1 MAGKSLGSLAG
12 RETAPGLG
20 NTAALNIELDA
31 SVLGG
36 PELDRVMRQLGEKEA
51 ERVVR
56 RVYRR
61 ELKAM
66 ANTAKSFVAV
76 DKGHT
81 REQIQHQLKRER
93 GGELLGLVGV
103 GLRGSSKGPKARK
116 NLAAI
121 IEFGR
126 RQFDMRIRGVGG
138 RKYSVRIPAVP
149 GQQFLTRAA
158 RAHLPNFQKQLF
170 ANLASETMKAFRKA
184 ERKRTGKGPGR
195 DARGRFVA

>member
-1 MAGKSLGSLAG
+1 MLGKSLSSLAG
-12 RETAPGLG
+12 RDTAPGQG
-20 NTAALNIELDA
+20 GTANLNIAVDA
-31 SVLGG
+31 EVFGG
-36 PELDRVMRQLGEKEA
+36 PELNRALRQLGEKEA
-51 ERVVR
+51 GRVVR

-61 ELKAM
+61 ELREM
-66 ANTAKSFVAV
+66 ERTAKSFVAV

-81 REQIQHQLKRER
+81 REQIQNQLKR
-93 GGELLGLVGV
+93 GKLGELLGVVGV

-126 RQFDMRIRGVGG
+126 RSFDMRIKGRNG

-170 ANLASETMKAFRKA
+170 ANLVTETMKSLRRAENRAKA
-184 ERKRTGKGPGR
+184 GKR
-195 DARGRFVA
+195 VA